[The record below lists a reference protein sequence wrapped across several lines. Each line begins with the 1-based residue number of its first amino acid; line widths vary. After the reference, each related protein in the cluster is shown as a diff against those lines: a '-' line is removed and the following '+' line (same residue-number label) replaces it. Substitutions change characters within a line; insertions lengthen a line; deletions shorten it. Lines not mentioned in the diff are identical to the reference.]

1 LSPEANEVLT
11 SFHWPGN
18 VRQLRNV
25 LEQAVIDSQSP
36 VVAAALLR
44 RILSL
49 SFAALEA
56 HSECDPQPP
65 LTRQIPEPPPAAE
78 THKLCESEWVTL
90 ERLEREHIVRTLEYT
105 FYNRSAA
112 ARLLGVTRQ
121 SLLRKLKRYHVEI
134 PEGRLP

>member
-1 LSPEANEVLT
+1 MLE

-36 VVAAALLR
+36 IISAALLR
-44 RILSL
+44 RIVSL

-56 HSECDPQPP
+56 PPDCDRRPTPTPKTP
-65 LTRQIPEPPPAAE
+65 LRMPVAAAAE
-78 THKLCESEWVTL
+78 PGQSEWLTL
-90 ERLEREHIVRTLEYT
+90 ERLERDHIVRTLEHT

-121 SLLRKLKRYHVEI
+121 SLLRKLKRYGVEI
-134 PEGRLP
+134 PEDHSS